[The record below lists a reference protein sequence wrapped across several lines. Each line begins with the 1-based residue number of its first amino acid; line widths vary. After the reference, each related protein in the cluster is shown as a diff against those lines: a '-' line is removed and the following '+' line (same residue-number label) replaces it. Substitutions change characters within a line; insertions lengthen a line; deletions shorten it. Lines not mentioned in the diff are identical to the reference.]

1 MIDQRKRNILRNV
14 PFTVTAACR
23 LILKAVKGRCILGG
37 NSMKPDERKRFSKE
51 LFAIAVPL
59 ALQNLLNA
67 LVGAS
72 DALMLGRLTQDA
84 IAAVSLANQISFVMS
99 LLNGAV
105 IAAVGVLIAQ
115 YWGKKDYSDAKR
127 FLGLAVR
134 YTTVVS
140 FLFFLL
146 AFLIPGKL
154 MSIFTPESE
163 LIRIGA
169 KYLRI
174 VSFSYLFMGISQCFL
189 MMMKIS
195 GHAKMSVCISAV
207 TVAVDMAVDFFLIY
221 GIGPVPALGAN
232 GSAYST
238 IAVEMIAL
246 VWCLIWSSGKREVC
260 LDRKSL
266 FFFSAD
272 NERDAWRVIPGMLA
286 SSLSWGLSMTV
297 HSFTLGH
304 LGTDAMAAYAVISVA
319 QQLIQCLTQG
329 ISGGAGIIIGQL
341 LGANLLDKAKECG
354 RQCFKAAFWCG
365 IINVGLVCIVGPLVY
380 VFYVLEPQAKA
391 YLVQML
397 VFSGLYMFAFAFNTI
412 ITCGVFPAGGD
423 SRYDA
428 VSVFFATWCFAIPL
442 SLLGCFVFRWPVIIV
457 YFVMCLDEIVK
468 TPFIPHRYKRYLW
481 LNNLTRA
488 Q

>member
-1 MIDQRKRNILRNV
+1 
-14 PFTVTAACR
+14 
-23 LILKAVKGRCILGG
+23 
-37 NSMKPDERKRFSKE
+37 MKTDERRKFNRE
-51 LFAIAVPL
+51 LLSIAVPL
-59 ALQNLLNA
+59 ALQNLLHA

-84 IAAVSLANQISFVMS
+84 IAAVSLANQISFVLS

-105 IAAVGVLIAQ
+105 IGAVGVLTAQ
-115 YWGKKDYSDAKR
+115 YWGKKDYLNAKR

-134 YTTVVS
+134 YTTVVCCV
-140 FLFFLL
+140 FFLL
-146 AFLIPGKL
+146 AFFIPEKL
-154 MSIFTPESE
+154 MSIFTPEPE

-169 KYLRI
+169 EYLRI
-174 VSFSYLFMGISQCFL
+174 VSFSYLFIGISQCFL

-195 GHAKMSVCISAV
+195 GHAKISVYISAV
-207 TVAVDMAVDFFLIY
+207 TVAVDMAVDAFLIY

-238 IAVEMIAL
+238 IIVEVVAL
-246 VWCLIWSSGKREVC
+246 VWCLIWSSKRQEVQ

-266 FFFSAD
+266 FFFSAAY
-272 NERDAWRVIPGMLA
+272 ERDVWKIIPGVLA

-297 HSFTLGH
+297 HSFIFGH
-304 LGTDAMAAYAVISVA
+304 LGTDAAAAYSVTSVA

-341 LGANLLDKAKECG
+341 LGANLLDEAKEYG
-354 RQCFKAAFWCG
+354 RQYWKVAFGCG
-365 IINVGLVCIVGPLVY
+365 LVNIGLVCIVGPFIY

-397 VFSGLYMFAFAFNTI
+397 AFSAFYMFAFAYNTI

-428 VSVFFATWCFAIPL
+428 VSVLFATWCFAIPL
-442 SLLGCFVFRWPVIIV
+442 SLLGCFVFQWPVIVV
-457 YFVMCLDEIVK
+457 YFVMCMDEIIK
-468 TPFIPHRYKRYLW
+468 IPFIPHRYKRYLW
-481 LNNLTRA
+481 LKNLTRV